1 MTRLERVVRKA
12 SLMTR
17 MPISYGAY
25 HQGWQPSRF
34 MRFENIGDTDVV
46 NPWIAVNGKRN
57 WRTLKDIAD
66 EATAGFAGEREKAR
80 AVWEFQRNHRFHATT
95 WDRECNDAVT
105 VYKIYGCTLC
115 GNDAAVMSDLWK
127 AAGLRTRRA
136 KQR

>member
-46 NPWIAVNGKRN
+46 NPWVAVNGKRN

-66 EATAGFAGEREKAR
+66 EATAGFAGERERAR

-95 WDRECNDAVT
+95 WDRECD
-105 VYKIYGCTLC
+105 
-115 GNDAAVMSDLWK
+115 DAAVMSDLWK